1 MSPKLPISLITCRI
15 RNVVGGIIDIIFPSR
30 CIICGVFLNDSPS
43 PPFCTTCLSGIHHI
57 SSPQCTRCGIPFPDS
72 HGENHLCGE
81 CISTEQP
88 FSIARALGKY
98 EGTLLTAIH
107 RFKYGRKISAG
118 TALGRIMAHRTCR
131 SHDFEDFS
139 LVIPVPLHTKRL
151 RERGFNQSVI
161 LAREIARAHNI
172 PLNLS
177 SLERKV
183 DTQQQT
189 QLKKNE
195 RGQNVRGAFALTK
208 PGPIEGKKILLI
220 DDVFT
225 TGSTVREC
233 ARVLIRNGAKEVA
246 ALTVARAIHHNQ

>member
-1 MSPKLPISLITCRI
+1 
-15 RNVVGGIIDIIFPSR
+15 
-30 CIICGVFLNDSPS
+30 
-43 PPFCTTCLSGIHHI
+43 
-57 SSPQCTRCGIPFPDS
+57 
-72 HGENHLCGE
+72 
-81 CISTEQP
+81 
-88 FSIARALGKY
+88 
-98 EGTLLTAIH
+98 
-107 RFKYGRKISAG
+107 
-118 TALGRIMAHRTCR
+118 
-131 SHDFEDFS
+131 
-139 LVIPVPLHTKRL
+139 
-151 RERGFNQSVI
+151 VI

-195 RGQNVRGAFALTK
+195 RGQNVRGAFAVTK